1 MFQVKYGVEHFIGI
15 YRTDINDDAAGIY
28 VRGTAL
34 DITAATANL
43 AEINKLLS
51 AATGEYLGFLEQDT
65 TAAGQSYLSQDQGVP
80 SMVARAGI
88 DRVTI
93 RQGDGKIVTDVV
105 AGYGTDG
112 DMSSATHD
120 TQLAIVNGV
129 WCVASAVA
137 AVTTIVSGRYIGTWT
152 GPRGETGYYIEV
164 F

>member
-1 MFQVKYGVEHFIGI
+1 MFQVKYGVDHFIGI
-15 YRTDINDDAAGIY
+15 YRTDGSDAALGIY

-34 DITAATANL
+34 AISAATRNST
-43 AEINKLLS
+43 EVNKVLT

-65 TAAGQSYLSQDQGVP
+65 TATGESYLQQDQQVPTMIAQAGV
-80 SMVARAGI
+80 

-105 AGYGTDG
+105 AGYGEDG
-112 DMSSATHD
+112 DMTSVTANA
-120 TQLAIVNGV
+120 QLAIVGGV
-129 WCVASAVA
+129 WAIASAVSA
-137 AVTTIVSGRYIGTWT
+137 ITSVVSGRYIGTWT

>member
-15 YRTDINDDAAGIY
+15 YRTDGDDAASGIY

-34 DITAATANL
+34 AISAATANL
-43 AEINKLLS
+43 AEINKLLT

-65 TAAGQSYLSQDQGVP
+65 TATGVSYLQQDQNVP
-80 SMVARAGI
+80 TMIARAGV

-105 AGYGTDG
+105 AGYGEDG
-112 DMSSATHD
+112 DMTSATHD
-120 TQLAIVNGV
+120 AQLAIVGGV
-129 WCVASAVA
+129 WAIASAVA
-137 AVTTIVSGRYIGTWT
+137 ATTTVVSGRYIGTWT

>member
-1 MFQVKYGVEHFIGI
+1 MFQVKYGVEHHIGI
-15 YRTDINDDAAGIY
+15 YRTDGDDAASGIY

-43 AEINKLLS
+43 TEINKLLS

-65 TAAGQSYLSQDQGVP
+65 TAAGASYLQQDQNIP
-80 SMVARAGI
+80 TMVARAGV

-105 AGYGTDG
+105 AGYGDDG
-112 DMSSATHD
+112 DMSSVTHD
-120 TQLAIVNGV
+120 AQLAIVGGV
-129 WCVASAVA
+129 WAVASAVA
-137 AVTTIVSGRYIGTWT
+137 ALTTIVSGRYIGTWT

>member
-1 MFQVKYGVEHFIGI
+1 MFQVKYGLEHHIGI
-15 YRTDINDDAAGIY
+15 YRTDGDDAAAGIY

-34 DITAATANL
+34 DISAATANL
-43 AEINKLLS
+43 AEINKLLT

-65 TAAGQSYLSQDQGVP
+65 TAAGVGYLQQDQGVP
-80 SMVARAGI
+80 TMVAQAGVE
-88 DRVTI
+88 RVTI

-105 AGYGTDG
+105 AGYGTTG
-112 DMSSATHD
+112 DMSSVTHD

-129 WCVASAVA
+129 WCIASAVA
-137 AVTTIVSGRYIGTWT
+137 ATTTVVSGRYIGTWT

>member
-1 MFQVKYGVEHFIGI
+1 MFQVKYGVDHFIGI
-15 YRTDINDDAAGIY
+15 YRTDGDDAAAGIY

-34 DITAATANL
+34 DISAATRNA
-43 AEINKLLS
+43 AEVNKVLT

-65 TAAGQSYLSQDQGVP
+65 TAAGESYLQQDQGVP
-80 SMVARAGI
+80 TMIAQAGV

-105 AGYGTDG
+105 AGYGEDG
-112 DMSSATHD
+112 DMTNVTANA
-120 TQLAIVNGV
+120 QLAIVNGV
-129 WCVASAVA
+129 WAVASAVA
-137 AVTTIVSGRYIGTWT
+137 AITTVVSGRYIGTWT

>member
-1 MFQVKYGVEHFIGI
+1 MFQVKYGVDHFIGI
-15 YRTDINDDAAGIY
+15 YRTDIDDAAAGIY

-34 DITAATANL
+34 AISAATANL
-43 AEINKLLS
+43 TEVNKLLT

-65 TAAGQSYLSQDQGVP
+65 TAAGESYLQQDNNIPTMIAQAGV
-80 SMVARAGI
+80 

-105 AGYGTDG
+105 AGYGADG
-112 DMSSATHD
+112 DMSSVTHD
-120 TQLAIVNGV
+120 AQLAIVGGV
-129 WCVASAVA
+129 WAVASGVT
-137 AVTTIVSGRYIGTWT
+137 AVTTVVSGRYVGTWT